1 MSALSLLN
9 EFRPLF
15 RMLEEPLHRS
25 PAYFAPLARQA
36 AIPRF
41 GGLAGFNGPAVQLS
55 DEGSAFT
62 VEAELPGVR
71 REDLNVSIGE
81 NGRRLT
87 IRGSRATRS
96 SQAPSHEAP
105 ANADAAATT
114 EPASGMSARSPVQSS
129 SLIFSVDAASS
140 SVPTTAKS
148 TDVSAPTPV
157 TPTAP
162 TPESSFTFSR
172 TLWLPEVVD
181 AAKVT
186 AQLKDGMLTLTIP
199 KAEAAQVDVVVM

>member
-25 PAYFAPLARQA
+25 SPYYAPLARQA

-41 GGLAGFNGPAVQLS
+41 GGLAGFNGPAVQLL
-55 DEGSAFT
+55 DEGSVFT

-81 NGRRLT
+81 NGRQLT
-87 IRGSRATRS
+87 IRGSRATRF
-96 SQAPSHEAP
+96 SQAESHERP
-105 ANADAAATT
+105 AKVDAAVTT
-114 EPASGMSARSPVQSS
+114 EPASGMPVCSPLQSASLTCSLDASLSSTSP
-129 SLIFSVDAASS
+129 
-140 SVPTTAKS
+140 TAKS
-148 TDVSAPTPV
+148 TDVAASTPA
-157 TPTAP
+157 AP